1 MVDKWK
7 KWCYNYRM
15 KIGFTGTA
23 KGITVSQFDLL
34 VEVLREL
41 HEATEAHHGDCIDD
55 EKEFAVI

>member
-1 MVDKWK
+1 
-7 KWCYNYRM
+7 M